1 MNGTWRIIEGD
12 DHVLSFDGDTILKL
26 AKYRQELKD
35 EYQKYINSKLACGNQ
50 SISNY
55 KYDRTRILN
64 GQLTCLDWSSYPTK
78 CDLLLLGREE
88 WEKGKLKVKIAVK
101 FSEVVEE
108 LQDIAIDDSVLIS
121 RNLKYSDLY
130 AIEVSLEFL
139 SYNITI
145 NCKQAKN
152 EVDSALDDI
161 RKKMIESNN
170 II

>member
-1 MNGTWRIIEGD
+1 MNGTWIIIEGD
-12 DHVLSFDGDTILKL
+12 DHVLSFDGDTILKI

-35 EYQKYINSKLACGNQ
+35 EYQKYINSKLACGEQ

-55 KYDRTRILN
+55 KYDKSGRLN
-64 GQLTCLDWSSYPTK
+64 GQLTCLDWSSYPIE

-88 WEKGKLKVKIAVK
+88 WEKGKMKIKIAVK
-101 FSEVVEE
+101 FSEVVKE
-108 LQDIAIDDSVLIS
+108 LQDIAIGDSVLIA

-139 SYNITI
+139 SDNIAI
-145 NCKQAKN
+145 DCKPAKN

-161 RKKMIESNN
+161 RKKMIESNK
-170 II
+170 